1 MDKLLQMIR
10 VATQSK
16 PNASPCSSEELTEAE
31 RRLLEI
37 CQEIQF
43 GRLID
48 LHVEQ
53 GQPLLGSCLT
63 VERDHKYGS
72 CEQVTRPSGDHYMLK
87 AQQRDFIE
95 RLRATEDL
103 QIMRVQ
109 IQHGL
114 PFRGT
119 TIETI

>member
-10 VATQSK
+10 VATQFK
-16 PNASPCSSEELTEAE
+16 PNALPCSTEELTESE

-37 CQEIQF
+37 CQKVQF
-43 GRLID
+43 GRLLD

-53 GQPLLGSCLT
+53 GQPLLGSRLT

-72 CEQVTRPSGDHYMLK
+72 CEQVARPIDDHYMLK
-87 AQQRDFIE
+87 AQQRDFIA

-109 IQHGL
+109 IQNGL